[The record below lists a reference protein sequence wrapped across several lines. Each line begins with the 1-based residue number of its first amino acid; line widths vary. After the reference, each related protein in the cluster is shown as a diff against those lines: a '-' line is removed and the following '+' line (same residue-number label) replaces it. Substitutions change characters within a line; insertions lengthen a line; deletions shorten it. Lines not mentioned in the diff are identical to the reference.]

1 MAWPIKKKGLVAQLE
16 SDWVGEFEKKKKRK
30 KEKRKEVTVGKYAGG
45 GVK

>member
-16 SDWVGEFEKKKKRK
+16 SDWVGEFEKKKRK